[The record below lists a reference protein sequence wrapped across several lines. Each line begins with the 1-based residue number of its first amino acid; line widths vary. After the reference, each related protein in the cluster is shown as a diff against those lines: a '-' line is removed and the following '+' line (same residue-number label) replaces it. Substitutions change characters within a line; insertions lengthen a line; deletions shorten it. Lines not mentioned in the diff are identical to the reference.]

1 MDEIRGLCVLLM
13 IFYHAFYTMSM
24 LFHWELGTKLLVFFS
39 PAEPFFAGLF
49 ILISGISSQ
58 LSHSNLI
65 RGLELPGHS
74 FLDGDGL
81 ADLLF
86 SFLQVS

>member
-39 PAEPFFAGLF
+39 PAEPFFSPGFL
-49 ILISGISSQ
+49 SSFQ
-58 LSHSNLI
+58 
-65 RGLELPGHS
+65 EFPAS
-74 FLDGDGL
+74 FPT
-81 ADLLF
+81 AI
-86 SFLQVS
+86 